1 MIAIDEDEM
10 LIALTRGDSASI
22 VFSAVDEEGTVY
34 TPQVGD
40 VLKFAVATNVGAT
53 PLLVITNT
61 MAQSAEEF
69 WQIDINSED
78 TQELDFQDYAWDLQI
93 ESGDSVDTIIGRT
106 DDVSPVFR
114 VWGEVAQQGE

>member
-40 VLKFAVATNVGAT
+40 VLKFAVATNVGIT
-53 PLLVITNT
+53 PLLVVTNT
-61 MAQSAEEF
+61 MDQSAEEF

-78 TQELDFQDYAWDLQI
+78 TQELDFQDYVWDLQI
-93 ESGDSVDTIIGRT
+93 ESGDSVDTIIGKT

>member
-40 VLKFAVATNVGAT
+40 VLKFAVATKVGTT
-53 PLLVITNT
+53 PLLVVTNT
-61 MAQSAEEF
+61 MDQSAEEF

-78 TQELDFQDYAWDLQI
+78 TQELDFQDYVWDLQI
-93 ESGDSVDTIIGRT
+93 ESGDSVDTIIGKT

>member
-53 PLLVITNT
+53 PLVVITNT

-93 ESGDSVDTIIGRT
+93 ESGDSVDTIIGKT

>member
-22 VFSAVDEEGTVY
+22 VFSAVDEEGTAY

-78 TQELDFQDYAWDLQI
+78 TQELDFKDYAWDLQI
-93 ESGDSVDTIIGRT
+93 ESGNHVDTIIGKT

-114 VWGEVAQQGE
+114 VWGEIAQQGE

>member
-69 WQIDINSED
+69 WQIDIDSED
-78 TQELDFQDYAWDLQI
+78 TQELDFKDYAWDLQI
-93 ESGDSVDTIIGRT
+93 ESGNHVDTIIGKT

-114 VWGEVAQQGE
+114 VWGEIAQQGE

>member
-22 VFSAVDEEGTVY
+22 VFSAVDEEGTAY

-40 VLKFAVATNVGAT
+40 ILKFAVATNVGIT

-61 MAQSAEEF
+61 MDQSAEEF
-69 WQIDINSED
+69 WQIDIDSED
-78 TQELDFQDYAWDLQI
+78 TQELDFQDYVWDLQI

-106 DDVSPVFR
+106 DDVSPIFR

>member
-69 WQIDINSED
+69 WQIDIDSED

-93 ESGDSVDTIIGRT
+93 ESGDSVDTIIGKT
-106 DDVSPVFR
+106 DDISPVFR

>member
-22 VFSAVDEEGTVY
+22 VFSAVDEEGTAY

-40 VLKFAVATNVGAT
+40 VLKFAVATNVGIT

-61 MAQSAEEF
+61 MDQSAEEF
-69 WQIDINSED
+69 WQIDIDSED
-78 TQELDFQDYAWDLQI
+78 TQELDFQDYVWDLQI